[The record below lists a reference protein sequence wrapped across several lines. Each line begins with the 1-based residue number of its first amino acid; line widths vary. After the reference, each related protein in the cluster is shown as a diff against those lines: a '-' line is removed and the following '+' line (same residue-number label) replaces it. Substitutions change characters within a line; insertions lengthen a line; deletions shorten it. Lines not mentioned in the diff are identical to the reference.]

1 MKSRRRSKQAPV
13 PVKLSE
19 RARVWLKP
27 LLLGLFIA
35 ALLVWGRGVLQD
47 PEMMPVRTV
56 GVDGE
61 MRFLQRAR
69 LEQVVAQAVTG
80 SFFSIDLQLMR
91 ERIERMPW
99 VESASVRRVWPD
111 TLRVRVAEREPLA
124 YWGKDA
130 MVSRQGEVFKPEIV
144 PRLDGLVVLVGET
157 QHAKAITREYQRMHT
172 LLETAGLALT
182 HVWVDARQAW
192 RIKTDNGLLVQLGR
206 RDVMPR
212 LTRFVRLYPFL
223 TAQEGRQ
230 PEAVDLRYTNGFAVH
245 WRPAEEQAMQGSE
258 QSMRIDGESTLS
270 RTDLSHHMSRITG
283 ESHG

>member
-1 MKSRRRSKQAPV
+1 M
-13 PVKLSE
+13 
-19 RARVWLKP
+19 VWLKP
-27 LLLGLFIA
+27 LSLALAIV
-35 ALLVWGRGVLQD
+35 ALLVWSGLTLQD
-47 PEMMPVRTV
+47 PEAMPVRTV

-61 MRFLQRAR
+61 IRFLQRAR
-69 LEQVVAQAVTG
+69 LEQVVAQAVNG
-80 SFFSIDLQLMR
+80 SFFSVDLRLMR

-111 TLRVRVAEREPLA
+111 TLRVRVTEREPLA

-130 MVSRQGEVFKPEIV
+130 MVSRRGEVFKPEAV
-144 PRLDGLVVLVGET
+144 PRLDGLAVLVGES
-157 QHAKAITREYQRMHT
+157 QHAKAISREYQRMHA

-223 TAQEGRQ
+223 TAGEERR

-245 WRPAEEQAMQGSE
+245 WRPTEEQAGQGSN
-258 QSMRIDGESTLS
+258 QAMRIEGESALS
-270 RTDLSHHMSRITG
+270 RSGLSHHMSMITG